1 MHPPNIVIVVV
12 TLDVSRFEKSTEV
25 KAVHCMNISF
35 IAVVL
40 EVSKPEKSISV
51 MFGILANSAVHADGA
66 ITLFP
71 PSRTKATLVMFSA

>member
-1 MHPPNIVIVVV
+1 MQPPNIVIVVV

-25 KAVHCMNISF
+25 KAAHCMNISF

-51 MFGILANSAVHADGA
+51 IFGILAKRAVQVAGA

-71 PSRTKATLVMFSA
+71 PSRTKTTFVMLST